1 MYITSDM
8 MHLSLSKEQI
18 KDVRNLARGVYAPL
32 TGFLREADFRSVVSN
47 MRLTDGSIFPIPVVL
62 DVDADQY
69 KVLGNEKEVL
79 LVDSKGGE
87 IAVLINPEFFAYDK
101 EFFAKNVYGT
111 LDKNHPGVNDIY
123 KMKKYLVGGDLK
135 LLDDSREPFPEYNFT
150 PQETKNMF
158 RERGWNTVVAFQTRN
173 VPHRGHEFLQKHAL
187 ESTDGLFIQPVIGEK
202 KLQDFKD
209 EYILA
214 SYEALIN
221 GHYPK
226 DKVLLGILPLKMRY
240 AGPREAVFHALIRR
254 NYGCTHFIVGRDHA
268 GVGNYYTPFAAQE
281 IFETFDKGELGIEI
295 MKLPEVVYNSSL
307 KKHMFIEDCPEEDR
321 VAFSGTGLREYIDR
335 KEQPPEYLI
344 RPRVYEVLVTSYNA
358 LVDEMYKKNSD
369 KQQQQGFVLWFTGL
383 SGSGK
388 SKIADEVYEVLMKR
402 GLRVERLDGDV
413 IREYLSKGLGFS
425 KEDRDENIKR
435 VGFVAGLLSKNGVGV
450 VSSFISPYSGAREG
464 VRQKVDNFIEVFCNC
479 PVEIC
484 EERDTKG
491 LYKKARAG
499 EIKNFTGISDPY
511 EPPKNPE
518 IELFTDKETEEES
531 TEKVISYLSEKG
543 FLK

>member
-369 KQQQQGFVLWFTGL
+369 KQQQGFVLWFTGL